1 MWPMTNSFKQFCTMV
16 SERSNTNRV
25 LLVED
30 NPRDVRLAR
39 EAIVEAGSSIELDV
53 VTDGVAAIDYLHGR
67 GEYADVS
74 VPAFV
79 LLDYNLPK
87 RDGADVLDA
96 IKSDSILRRIPIN
109 IFTTSNSKEDII
121 RMYDLH
127 ANAYLTKPRTIE
139 QYVSIVDHLES
150 FWLSTVTLP
159 PVDLHDH

>member
-1 MWPMTNSFKQFCTMV
+1 MA
-16 SERSNTNRV
+16 SERPDTNRV

-30 NPRDVRLAR
+30 NPHDVRLAR
-39 EAIVEAGSSIELDV
+39 EAIAEADSSIELDV
-53 VTDGVAAIDYLHGR
+53 VTDGAAALDYLRSR
-67 GEYADVS
+67 GTTTDTP

-87 RDGADVLDA
+87 RDGADVLSV

-109 IFTTSNSKEDII
+109 IFTTSDSKEDIV

-127 ANAYLTKPRTIE
+127 ANAYLTKPQTID
-139 QYVSIVDHLES
+139 QYVSLVDHLES

-159 PVDLHDH
+159 PIDTHEH